1 MLSLALRVNRLL
13 RGESFETPSGKE
25 LGALALIVLFCSVGY
40 GMVMGTFGGV
50 NGERIW
56 QVFFS
61 GAKVPLLLLVTFLI
75 SLPSFFVLNTLLGVR
90 EDFPQALTA
99 LATTQAALTVILL
112 SLAPYTALWYA
123 SSAQYRAAILFNGV
137 MFAAASFAAQ
147 GVLRHHYKPLI
158 ARDPRHRVLLR
169 IWVLLYVF
177 VGVQMGWVLRP
188 FVGQP
193 EMPVQFFRQ
202 GAWGN
207 AYVEVL
213 RMIEEV
219 LRH

>member
-1 MLSLALRVNRLL
+1 LN
-13 RGESFETPSGKE
+13 ESGS
-25 LGALALIVLFCSVGY
+25 
-40 GMVMGTFGGV
+40 
-50 NGERIW
+50 N
-56 QVFFS
+56 
-61 GAKVPLLLLVTFLI
+61 I

-99 LATTQAALTVILL
+99 LATTQAALPVILL

-123 SSAQYRAAILFNGV
+123 SSAQYRTAILFNGV

-169 IWVLLYVF
+169 IWLLLYVF

-193 EMPVQFFRQ
+193 EMPVQFFRP